1 MLPTGRPLNGFVS
14 LLSVVHF
21 FILRQTGCP
30 DPMEIRFLSSNA
42 HKIREVEAILGPIGV
57 RVVPAPIKIEEIQTE
72 DVHRLVRDKVLKAFG
87 RIGRPV
93 FVEHTGL
100 HLPGLNGLPG
110 GLTQIFWDRLKADAF
125 VGLVKSTGSRLVTAK
140 TVIGYCDSQNVHY
153 FEGEVS
159 GTVPDVP
166 AGPRDFQWDCVFV
179 PDGFFQTFAE
189 MADKKNDISMRR
201 RALDQFA
208 AYINRGR

>member
-1 MLPTGRPLNGFVS
+1 
-14 LLSVVHF
+14 
-21 FILRQTGCP
+21 
-30 DPMEIRFLSSNA
+30 MEIRFLSSNEY
-42 HKIREVEAILGPIGV
+42 KIREVEAILGPVGV
-57 RVVPAPIKIEEIQTE
+57 QVVPVPIKIEEIQTE
-72 DVHRLVRDKVLKAFG
+72 DVQRLVRDKVLKAFD

-110 GLTQIFWDRLKADAF
+110 GLTQIFWDKLQADSF
-125 VGLVKSTGSRLVTAK
+125 VSLAKSIGSRLVTAK
-140 TVIGYCDSQNVHY
+140 TVIGYCDSQSIHY

-159 GTVPDVP
+159 GTVPDTP

-179 PDGFFQTFAE
+179 PDGFSQTFAE
-189 MADKKNDISMRR
+189 LGKKKNEISMRR

-208 AYINRGR
+208 AYIKTGL